1 MSETILKSASVKHQ
15 ETDPYL
21 RPHWPKE
28 MLNTPERI
36 LQEIKNAQRI
46 VCQQEALIDE
56 LKDEL
61 NMHLKN
67 GDIQEKYEHNGITAS
82 LRERKY
88 WVYSDAVKKLKKQEE
103 IDKVATQ
110 KKTAYWWIR

>member
-1 MSETILKSASVKHQ
+1 MSETILKSASTKHQ
-15 ETDPYL
+15 ETDL
-21 RPHWPKE
+21 FQPHWPKE

-36 LQEIKNAQRI
+36 LQEIRDAQKI
-46 VCQQEALIDE
+46 ICQQEALVDE

-82 LRERKY
+82 FRQRKY
-88 WVYSDAVKKLKKQEE
+88 WVYSDAVKKLKQHEE
-103 IDKVATQ
+103 VNKIAT
-110 KKTAYWWIR
+110 KKTTNYWTVR